1 MIKKYEGFLSNIF
14 KKKVELLPLWEPKK
28 PLISEEDI
36 IKFSNEYF
44 IELIDKEYTIK
55 TKHDLNDEL
64 YVQITKQRRR
74 QDIPYKF
81 IDVKDD
87 VLSFSDRLKL
97 YDINVEYSF
106 VYENNNG
113 GLSLDSPKY
122 EELESG
128 DYDNR
133 EVSILTLRFI

>member
-14 KKKVELLPLWEPKK
+14 KKKVEPKK
-28 PLISEEDI
+28 PLNPLINEEDI
-36 IKFSNEYF
+36 VKFSNEYF
-44 IELIDKEYTIK
+44 IELIDKEYTIE

-64 YVQITKQRRR
+64 YVQITKQRRKK
-74 QDIPYKF
+74 DISYKF

-97 YDINVEYSF
+97 YDIDVEYSF
-106 VYENNNG
+106 VYENNKG
-113 GLSLDSPKY
+113 GLSLDRPTY
-122 EELESG
+122 EELERG

-133 EVSILTLRFI
+133 EVNILTLRFI